1 MFSLLLSRATKAHT
15 GTYLAAK
22 VTECLQDFKIE
33 KKVLGLTADNA
44 GNNNTMVREL
54 EELLPSFQGVK
65 TQVRCFA
72 HVLNLVAKV

>member
-1 MFSLLLSRATKAHT
+1 MSSLPSSRATKAHT

-22 VTECLQDFKIE
+22 VTECLQDFKIK

-44 GNNNTMVREL
+44 RNNDMMVREL
-54 EELLPSFQGVK
+54 EELLLLFQGAK

-72 HVLNLVAKV
+72 HILNLVAKV